1 MEKLQDYLDQAY
13 NLIIAYGLKVV
24 MGIIIL
30 IIGFWIVKRIVKATQ
45 KLMEKRDV
53 NVSLRG
59 FFSTLISIGLK
70 VMLLISVAE
79 IVGIKTTS
87 FIAVL
92 GAAGLAIGLAL
103 QGTLSNF
110 AGGVMIL
117 LFKPF
122 QVGDII
128 ESQGHKGKV
137 KEIHIFVT
145 ILLSGENKTIILP
158 NSAVSSGDI
167 VNYSTEGV
175 IRVDMTFGISYDSNI
190 KEAKNILMEIIKN
203 HPKTLQEPAP
213 FVGVSEL
220 ADSSV
225 NLVVRPYT
233 KPEDYWQVYFDTYEE
248 GKNALDKAGIT
259 IPFPQVDVHMAKY
272 K

>member
-1 MEKLQDYLDQAY
+1 MEKFDEYLEM
-13 NLIIAYGLKVV
+13 IKEFVIAYGMRVLI
-24 MGIIIL
+24 GIIIL
-30 IIGFWIVKRIVKATQ
+30 IIGFWIIRRIVKATQ

-59 FFSTLISIGLK
+59 FFSSLISIGLK
-70 VMLLISVAE
+70 AMLLISVA
-79 IVGIKTTS
+79 GIMGIETTS
-87 FIAVL
+87 FIAIL

-122 QVGDII
+122 KVGDII

-190 KEAKNILMEIIKN
+190 KEAKEILMGIIKN
-203 HPKTLQEPAP
+203 HPKTLKEPAP

-248 GKNALDKAGIT
+248 GKNALDKAGIA
-259 IPFPQVDVHMAKY
+259 IPFPQVDVHMDK
-272 K
+272 